1 MFRLL
6 PRFYILYSVLDIRV
20 FDLRSRPF
28 ISSVHDFARAYHSQN
43 LFTNRALPDA
53 IAALFQSV
61 VTLVIWLE
69 GSAIVGKN
77 SRKPEVATRRLRN
90 SCTAEVKH
98 TSLKYIALHEM
109 LY

>member
-1 MFRLL
+1 MTLRVRIIHKIYTYLTATNEQVIKFR
-6 PRFYILYSVLDIRV
+6 
-20 FDLRSRPF
+20 
-28 ISSVHDFARAYHSQN
+28 
-43 LFTNRALPDA
+43 FTNRALPDA